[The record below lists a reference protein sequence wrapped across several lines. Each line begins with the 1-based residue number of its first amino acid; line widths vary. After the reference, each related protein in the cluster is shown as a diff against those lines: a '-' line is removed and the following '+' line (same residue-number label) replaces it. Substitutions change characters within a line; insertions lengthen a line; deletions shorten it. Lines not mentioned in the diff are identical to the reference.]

1 MGRNDDMLIIRGVN
15 VFPSQIEEI
24 LAATE
29 GLQPHY
35 QIIVDRTG
43 NHLDSIELRVEVDEE
58 SFSDET
64 KEMEA
69 LRRRLQETIKSRL
82 GINSKITLMEPKSI
96 ERSIGKSQ
104 RIIDKR
110 KI

>member
-1 MGRNDDMLIIRGVN
+1 M
-15 VFPSQIEEI
+15 
-24 LAATE
+24 
-29 GLQPHY
+29 
-35 QIIVDRTG
+35 
-43 NHLDSIELRVEVDEE
+43 DSIELRVEVDEE